1 MSNHSQLTSWQ
12 RILWVRFGHP
22 LWFLNPSLAAPGNH
36 IHLHPVP
43 LTSFKALAHP
53 SVQANPLPQHSLE
66 SCLLI
71 SIKALILIHYKNQW
85 PCGWWHSSISG
96 HIVGSMIPLVPAW
109 LVARFH
115 QCLCGWWHGSTSGHV
130 AGGMFPPVAT
140 AGSTVP
146 PVTTW
151 LVAQFH
157 QWLSSWW
164 HGSTSDHVACGTVPP
179 MATCFVAQFHLWSCG
194 WWHGSTSDCM
204 AGRMVPPTPT
214 YL

>member
-53 SVQANPLPQHSLE
+53 SVQDNPLPQHSLE

-96 HIVGSMIPLVPAW
+96 HIVGSMIPRWWHGSTSVCVAGGMAPPVAMWLVACFHQWPR

-115 QCLCGWWHGSTSGHV
+115 Q
-130 AGGMFPPVAT
+130 
-140 AGSTVP
+140 
-146 PVTTW
+146 
-151 LVAQFH
+151 
-157 QWLSSWW
+157 
-164 HGSTSDHVACGTVPP
+164 
-179 MATCFVAQFHLWSCG
+179 
-194 WWHGSTSDCM
+194 
-204 AGRMVPPTPT
+204 
-214 YL
+214 